1 MCVIGATIHTLY
13 TKIDDESDSA
23 RVRDRN
29 DDVESIYDQNLM
41 VSGHKSLK
49 FKYYF
54 KAKI

>member
-1 MCVIGATIHTLY
+1 MCVIGATIHTIC

-41 VSGHKSLK
+41 VSGYKSLK
-49 FKYYF
+49 FKY
-54 KAKI
+54 